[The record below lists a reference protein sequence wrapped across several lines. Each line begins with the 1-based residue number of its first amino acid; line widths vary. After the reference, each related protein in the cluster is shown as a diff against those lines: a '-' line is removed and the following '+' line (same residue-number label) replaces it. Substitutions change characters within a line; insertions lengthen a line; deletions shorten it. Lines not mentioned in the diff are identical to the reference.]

1 MTEQLV
7 DRFGRVHRDLR
18 ISLTDRCSLRCTYCM
33 PADGVPWLARSTML
47 TTEEIVHVA
56 RVGVDLGITEIRLTG
71 GEPLLRVDIVD
82 VVRRL
87 TALLGPSGRPPE
99 VSLTT
104 NALRLPGLASPL
116 KDAGLSRVNISLD
129 TLDRQKFLQLTRRD
143 KLVETLA
150 GIAAADAAGLHPV
163 KINAVAMRGVNDD
176 EVVELTRFAVDRGY
190 QMRFIEQMPLDAGH
204 TWDRNEMVTQ
214 AEILERLRGAFELTE
229 VPGRGAAPAELWT
242 VDGGPATVGVIA
254 SVTAP
259 FCGACDR
266 LRLTA
271 DGQLRACL
279 FSQGE
284 TDTRSIL
291 RGGEAVPAQ
300 LGVGPDQALRIGTTA
315 ADRPAP
321 IPADVDEALAEAYR
335 RCLAGKKAGHDIDD
349 PSFLQ
354 PDRPM
359 SAIGG

>member
-1 MTEQLV
+1 MSGQLV

-33 PADGVPWLARSTML
+33 PAEGVPWLARSTML
-47 TTEEIVHVA
+47 STDEIVHVA
-56 RVGVDLGITEIRLTG
+56 RVGVSMGITEIRLTG

-87 TALLGPSGRPPE
+87 TALTGPAGSPE

-104 NALRLPGLASPL
+104 NALRLPGLASDL

-129 TLDRQKFLQLTRRD
+129 TLDRAKFLELTRRD

-150 GIAAADAAGLHPV
+150 GIAAADAAGLHPL

-176 EVVELTRFAVDRGY
+176 EVAALTRFAVDRGY

-204 TWDRNEMVTQ
+204 TWDRAEMVTQ
-214 AEILERLRGAFELTE
+214 AEILERLRAAFRLEE

-242 VDGGPATVGVIA
+242 
-254 SVTAP
+254 
-259 FCGACDR
+259 
-266 LRLTA
+266 A

-279 FSQGE
+279 FSQTE
-284 TDTRSIL
+284 TNVRDLL
-291 RGGEAVPAQ
+291 RGESANPDAAAIGIGPGQAV
-300 LGVGPDQALRIGTTA
+300 RIGA
-315 ADRPAP
+315 SAPERPSP
-321 IPADVDEALAEAYR
+321 IATDVDAALADAYR

>member
-1 MTEQLV
+1 MTGGSGASGATTTRGQLV
-7 DRFGRVHRDLR
+7 DRFGRAHHDLR

-33 PADGVPWLARSTML
+33 PAEGVPWLARSTML
-47 TTEEIVHVA
+47 STDEIVRVA
-56 RVGVDLGITEIRLTG
+56 RVGVALGIREIRLTG
-71 GEPLLRVDIVD
+71 GEPLLRVDVVD

-87 TALLGPSGRPPE
+87 AAMTTPDGAPVE

-104 NALRLPGLASPL
+104 NALRLPALAAPL
-116 KDAGLSRVNISLD
+116 RDAGLRRVNVSLD
-129 TLDRQKFLQLTRRD
+129 TLDRARFLELTRRD

-176 EVVELTRFAVDRGY
+176 EVVALTRFAVERGY
-190 QMRFIEQMPLDAGH
+190 QMRFIEQMPLDGGH
-204 TWDRNEMVTQ
+204 TWDRHVMVTQ
-214 AEILERLRGAFELTE
+214 AEILERLRGAFRLDE

-279 FSQGE
+279 FSQAE
-284 TDTRSIL
+284 VDTREVL
-291 RGGEAVPAQ
+291 RSDEPAEAVDEG
-300 LGVGPDQALRIGTTA
+300 LA
-315 ADRPAP
+315 AAFH
-321 IPADVDEALAEAYR
+321 A
-335 RCLAGKKAGHDIDD
+335 CLAGKKAGHDIDD
-349 PSFLQ
+349 PTFLQ
-354 PDRPM
+354 PRRPM